1 MKIKI
6 QKSLAPSMTSQILV
20 PVFAVIAS
28 LVFCAIFFILTGK
41 DPMAVYSAMFSGA
54 LGSEYGISETF
65 VKMIPLA
72 LCGLG
77 IAVAFRMHLWN
88 IGAEGQF
95 YMGACAAT
103 WVTLSFPTLPFFLMI
118 PAMIIMGALAGG
130 LWGLLAGWF
139 KVKWQVDEIISTL
152 MMNYIGILWVD
163 FLVYGAWRDP
173 AGKNFPLTAA
183 FPAAAMLPTFGSLRV
198 HYGIFLVFILALILW
213 FVFKKSKWGY
223 ETLVIGSN
231 PIAARY
237 AGINIGRNVLLAMFI
252 SGALC
257 GIAGMVEVS
266 GVVGKLQPGIS
277 PGYGYTAIIV
287 AWLARLHPL
296 AIVGVAFLFA
306 IIHVGGFMLQT
317 MGMPS
322 ATATMLQGAMLFF
335 VVGADIL
342 TKYEIKF
349 ISNKES
355 EKDE

>member
-1 MKIKI
+1 MKIKV
-6 QKSLAPSMTSQILV
+6 QKSLAPNLTSQILV
-20 PVFAVIAS
+20 PIFAVLAS
-28 LVFCAIFFILTGK
+28 LFFCAIFFALTGK
-41 DPMAVYSAMFSGA
+41 DPIEVYSAMFSGA

-77 IAVAFRMHLWN
+77 VAVAFRMHLWN

-173 AGKNFPLTAA
+173 EGKNFPLTAA

-198 HYGIFLVFILALILW
+198 HYGIFFVFILALIFW
-213 FVFKKSKWGY
+213 VVFKKSKWGY

-231 PIAARY
+231 PIAAKY
-237 AGINIGRNVLLAMFI
+237 AGINIRSNVLLAMFI

-306 IIHVGGFMLQT
+306 VIHVGGFMLQT

-335 VVGADIL
+335 VVGSDIL

-349 ISNKES
+349 ISSKEG
-355 EKDE
+355 EKNE

>member
-1 MKIKI
+1 MKIKV
-6 QKSLAPSMTSQILV
+6 QKSLAPNLTSQILV
-20 PVFAVIAS
+20 PIFAVLAS
-28 LVFCAIFFILTGK
+28 LFFCAIFFYLTGK
-41 DPMAVYSAMFSGA
+41 DPIEVYSAMFSGA

-77 IAVAFRMHLWN
+77 VAVAFRMHLWN

-118 PAMIIMGALAGG
+118 PAMIIMGAIAGG

-173 AGKNFPLTAA
+173 EGKNFPLTAA

-198 HYGIFLVFILALILW
+198 HYGIFFVFILALIFWL
-213 FVFKKSKWGY
+213 VFKKSKWGY
-223 ETLVIGSN
+223 ETLIIGSN
-231 PIAARY
+231 PIAAKY
-237 AGINIGRNVLLAMFI
+237 AGINIRSNILLAMFI

-349 ISNKES
+349 ISHKEG
-355 EKDE
+355 EENE

>member
-1 MKIKI
+1 MKITF
-6 QKSLAPSMTSQILV
+6 QKSVAQNTASQILV
-20 PVFAVIAS
+20 PIFAILAS
-28 LVFCAIFFILTGK
+28 LVFCAMFFALTGK
-41 DPMAVYSAMFSGA
+41 DPIEVYSAMFSGA

-77 IAVAFRMHLWN
+77 VAVAFRMHLWN

-103 WVTLSFPTLPFFLMI
+103 WVTLSYPNLPFLFMI
-118 PAMIIMGALAGG
+118 PAMIFMGAIAGG

-139 KVKWQVDEIISTL
+139 KTKWQVDEIISTL
-152 MMNYIGILWVD
+152 MMNYIAILWVD
-163 FLVYGAWRDP
+163 FLVFGAWRDP
-173 AGKNFPLTAA
+173 NGKNFPLTAA

-198 HYGIFLVFILALILW
+198 HYGIFFVIILATILW
-213 FVFKKSKWGY
+213 FIFKKSKWGY

-237 AGINIGRNVLLAMFI
+237 AGMNIRRNVLLAMFI

-257 GIAGMVEVS
+257 GVAGMVEVS

-349 ISNKES
+349 VKNKEGAQN
-355 EKDE
+355 D

>member
-1 MKIKI
+1 MKITF
-6 QKSLAPSMTSQILV
+6 QKSVAQNTTSQILV
-20 PVFAVIAS
+20 PIFAVLAS
-28 LVFCAIFFILTGK
+28 LIFCAIFFVLTGK
-41 DPMAVYSAMFSGA
+41 DPIEVYSAMFSGA

-77 IAVAFRMHLWN
+77 VAVAFRMRLWN

-103 WVTLSFPTLPFFLMI
+103 WVTLTFPSLPFFLML
-118 PAMIIMGALAGG
+118 PAMILTGAAAGG
-130 LWGLLAGWF
+130 LWGLLAAWF
-139 KVKWQVDEIISTL
+139 KTKWQVDEIISTL

-163 FLVYGAWRDP
+163 FLVFGAWRDP
-173 AGKNFPLTAA
+173 NGKNFPLTAP

-198 HYGIFLVFILALILW
+198 HYGIFFVIILAAVFW
-213 FVFKKSKWGY
+213 WVFKKSKWGY

-231 PIAARY
+231 PVAARY
-237 AGINIGRNVLLAMFI
+237 AGINIRDNVLLAMFI

-287 AWLARLHPL
+287 AWLARLHPF

-335 VVGADIL
+335 AVGADIL

-349 ISNKES
+349 VTHKEG
-355 EKDE
+355 E